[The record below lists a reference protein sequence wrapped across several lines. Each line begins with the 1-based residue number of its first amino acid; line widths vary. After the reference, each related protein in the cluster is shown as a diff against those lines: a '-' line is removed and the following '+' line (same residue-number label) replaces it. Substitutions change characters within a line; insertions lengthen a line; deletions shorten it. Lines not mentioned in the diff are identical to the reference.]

1 MPELVANGFVL
12 TGRDDAGRP
21 GVMVSTNDDS
31 SSSWVVA
38 WRFSDDH
45 QMRLFIIDLISTY
58 LSGKMPDPVDVPRE
72 WLS

>member
-1 MPELVANGFVL
+1 MMPEPIVNGYSL
-12 TGRDDAGRP
+12 TGRDDDGRP
-21 GVMVSTNDDS
+21 GVMLSGSGGVVVS
-31 SSSWVVA
+31 

-45 QMRLFIIDLISTY
+45 QMRLFIIDLISVY

>member
-1 MPELVANGFVL
+1 MPEPIAVGFAL
-12 TGRDDAGRP
+12 TGRDDNGRP
-21 GVMVSTNDDS
+21 GVMLSGNEGSVVS
-31 SSSWVVA
+31 

-72 WLS
+72 WLT